1 VTIPILKLG
10 NVLIASIQDAL
21 TDSDLIQLRDDLS
34 SQVGLSRAT
43 GVIIDVSALDVMD
56 SFATRTLRG
65 IADISKLRGA
75 KTVIVGIQPDVAF
88 AMIQLGLDLD
98 GVTTGLDLDEGLAAI
113 GREDRGDARHG
124 R

>member
-1 VTIPILKLG
+1 MGIPILKLG
-10 NVLIASIQDAL
+10 HVLIASIQDAL
-21 TDSDLIQLRDDLS
+21 TDNDLIQLRDDLS
-34 SQVGLSRAT
+34 SQVGWSRAT

-65 IADISKLRGA
+65 IADITKLRGA

-113 GREDRGDARHG
+113 GRGDRGDAGHG
-124 R
+124 